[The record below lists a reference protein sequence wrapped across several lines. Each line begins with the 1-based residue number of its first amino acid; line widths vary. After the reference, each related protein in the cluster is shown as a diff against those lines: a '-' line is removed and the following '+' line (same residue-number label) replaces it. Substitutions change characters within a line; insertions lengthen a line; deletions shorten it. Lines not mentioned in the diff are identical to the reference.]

1 MNLSSEVLSSRKRVR
16 EIMTTDLLTLNLNDT
31 LRLADDIM
39 NLAKLRHFPVLDEGK
54 LVGVLNQADLLHASM
69 RSLVRHPKD
78 TPRQALGTVAV
89 KDIVKPATTIS
100 CDAPIE
106 EAALMMV
113 EKEID
118 CLFVLDGERLVGVA
132 TRTDLLREMAG
143 K

>member
-1 MNLSSEVLSSRKRVR
+1 
-16 EIMTTDLLTLNLNDT
+16 MTTDLLTLNLNDT

-39 NLAKLRHFPVLDEGK
+39 NLAKVRHFPVLDRDK
-54 LVGVLNQADLLHASM
+54 LVGVLNQSDLLHASM
-69 RSLVRHPKD
+69 RSLISRPGD

-89 KDIVKPATTIS
+89 RDIVKPATTIR
-100 CDAPIE
+100 CDATIE

-113 EKEID
+113 EKELD
-118 CLFVLDGERLVGVA
+118 CLFVLEDEKLVGVA

>member
-1 MNLSSEVLSSRKRVR
+1 MNLSSRSLTSRKIVR
-16 EIMTTDLLTLNLNDT
+16 EVMTKDVVTLNLDDT

-39 NLAKLRHFPVLDEGK
+39 NLAKIRHFPVLNRDH
-54 LVGVLNQADLLHASM
+54 LVGVLNQSDLLHASM
-69 RSLVRHPKD
+69 RSLIDRRDD

-89 KDIVKPATTIS
+89 RDIVKPATTIRS
-100 CDAPIE
+100 DAPIE

-113 EKEID
+113 EKELD
-118 CLFVLDGERLVGVA
+118 CLLVLEGEKLVGVA

>member
-1 MNLSSEVLSSRKRVR
+1 MNLSSAARNTHKTVR
-16 EIMTTDLLTLNLNDT
+16 EVMTTDVLTLNLDDT

-39 NLAKLRHFPVLDEGK
+39 NLVNVRHFPVLEEGK
-54 LVGVLNQADLLHASM
+54 LVGMLNQADLLHASM
-69 RSLVRHPKD
+69 RSLVRHPGD

-89 KDIVKPATTIS
+89 RDIVKPATTIR

-113 EKEID
+113 EKKVD
-118 CLFVLDGERLVGVA
+118 CLLVLEGEKLVGVA

>member
-1 MNLSSEVLSSRKRVR
+1 MNLPSEVLSSHKRVG

-39 NLAKLRHFPVLDEGK
+39 NLAKVRHFPVLDEGK

-89 KDIVKPATTIS
+89 KDIVKPATTIR

-113 EKEID
+113 EKEVD
-118 CLFVLDGERLVGVA
+118 CLLVLEGERLVGVA

>member
-1 MNLSSEVLSSRKRVR
+1 MNLSSEVLSSRKTVR

-39 NLAKLRHFPVLDEGK
+39 NLAKVRHFPVLDEGK

-89 KDIVKPATTIS
+89 KDIVKPATTIR

-118 CLFVLDGERLVGVA
+118 CLLVLDGERLVGVA

>member
-1 MNLSSEVLSSRKRVR
+1 MNLSSEVLNSRKRIR

-39 NLAKLRHFPVLDEGK
+39 NLAKVRHFPVLDEGK

-89 KDIVKPATTIS
+89 KDIVKPATTIR
-100 CDAPIE
+100 CDAPIA

-118 CLFVLDGERLVGVA
+118 CLLVLDGERLVGVA

>member
-1 MNLSSEVLSSRKRVR
+1 MNLTAGVLSSHKTVR
-16 EIMTTDLLTLNLNDT
+16 EVMTTDLLTLNLNDT

-39 NLAKLRHFPVLDEGK
+39 NLAKVRHFPVLDRDK

-69 RSLVRHPKD
+69 RSLVRHPRD

-89 KDIVKPATTIS
+89 RDIVKPATTIH
-100 CDAPIE
+100 CDAPVE

-113 EKEID
+113 EKEVD
-118 CLFVLDGERLVGVA
+118 CLLVLEGEKLVGVA

>member
-1 MNLSSEVLSSRKRVR
+1 MNLSSGILSSRKKVR
-16 EIMTTDLLTLNLNDT
+16 DIMTTDLLTLNLNDT

-39 NLAKLRHFPVLDEGK
+39 NLAKVRHFPVLDEGK

-69 RSLVRHPKD
+69 RSLVRHPKE

-89 KDIVKPATTIS
+89 KDIVKPATTIR

-118 CLFVLDGERLVGVA
+118 CLLVLDDERLVGVA